1 MSYESTHY
9 IQTTE
14 WIFFLLTYLISLPP
28 EIEQLMSVC
37 RSVSPHTS
45 KDNSTFFRR
54 WVGPQGGWLLILS
67 SDFPLRQQYYSF
79 FPLCGY
85 RFFQTNRTID
95 TRKQENFMERFFS
108 RNVASQHTFAGTYKF
123 QVDLLNLSGDTAI
136 CEIDIFHLLEQDW
149 PTFLSGLPVFA
160 TPTCVVPPSVINI
173 HLYQEHLYL

>member
-54 WVGPQGGWLLILS
+54 WVGP
-67 SDFPLRQQYYSF
+67 F
-79 FPLCGY
+79 F
-85 RFFQTNRTID
+85 RWI
-95 TRKQENFMERFFS
+95 
-108 RNVASQHTFAGTYKF
+108 A
-123 QVDLLNLSGDTAI
+123 
-136 CEIDIFHLLEQDW
+136 IDIIIRF
-149 PTFLSGLPVFA
+149 PIKI
-160 TPTCVVPPSVINI
+160 VV
-173 HLYQEHLYL
+173 L